1 MILLFSVDSSVINN
15 MAATNGTTCPKPMVA
30 TSTGVFQGENP
41 LDFALPLVIVQIILV
56 IVLTRTLAFLLK
68 ALRQPR
74 VIAEIIVSIFRLF
87 FLIFKKKKS

>member
-1 MILLFSVDSSVINN
+1 M
-15 MAATNGTTCPKPMVA
+15 ATNGTTCPKPMAA

-68 ALRQPR
+68 PLRQPR
-74 VIAEIIVSIFRLF
+74 VIAEIIVSISFLLF
-87 FLIFKKKKS
+87 ISNNNYKMFVDE